1 MFFGQDIIN
10 RKLVPYI
17 QGLTYDCLFM
27 LCDEE
32 VYKYQETKLITLFK
46 LLDNQELHLQVIKA
60 GERFKTIMQMQELWQ
75 WLKEAGATRQSLLL
89 NIGGGTITDLGGF
102 VGATYMRGIRTINI
116 PTTLLA
122 MVDASVGGKTGI
134 NFENVKNLIG
144 AFHSPIKVCIDID
157 FLNTLPLEE
166 LYSGYGEVIKT
177 ALLAGNDLWNKVL
190 RTEDPQFLSSE
201 EWLEIVKLSI
211 DYKNKI
217 VEEDCFEQG
226 KRKYLN
232 LGHTIG
238 HALESF
244 SHIND
249 KKPLLH
255 GEAVVIGLV
264 VELYISF
271 AHFGLESQR
280 RLLSHLNSIIREVY
294 PHYTYVCKSY
304 KKIISLMKSDKKN
317 KKGHI
322 SIMGLKK
329 LGKVEELI
337 IKDEELLKEGL
348 DFYREAF
355 GR

>member
-17 QGLTYDCLFM
+17 QGLTYDCLFI

-32 VYKYQETKLITLFK
+32 VFKYQETKLSPLLA
-46 LLDNQELHLQVIKA
+46 LLDNKEEHFKQIRT
-60 GERFKTIMQMQELWQ
+60 GESCKTIEQMQELWQ
-75 WLKEAGATRQSLLL
+75 WLKEVGATRQSLLI

-102 VGATYMRGIRTINI
+102 LGASYMRGIRTLNI

-134 NFENVKNLIG
+134 NFENIKNLIG
-144 AFHSPIKVCIDID
+144 AFHSPIKVCIDVD
-157 FLNTLPLEE
+157 FLDTLPLEE

-177 ALLAGNDLWNKVL
+177 ALLAGNNLWNKVL
-190 RTEDPQFLSSE
+190 RIEDPQFLSSE

-244 SHIND
+244 SHLND
-249 KKPLLH
+249 RKPLLH

-264 VELYISF
+264 IELYISY
-271 AHFGLESQR
+271 AHFGLESQKK
-280 RLLSHLNSIIREVY
+280 LLSHLNAIIRDIY
-294 PHYTYVCKSY
+294 PHYSYVCKSY
-304 KKIISLMKSDKKN
+304 KKIISIFIVRHLADKEKGCIFASENKREYFFIFSQQKN
-317 KKGHI
+317 FE
-322 SIMGLKK
+322 M
-329 LGKVEELI
+329 
-337 IKDEELLKEGL
+337 
-348 DFYREAF
+348 
-355 GR
+355 